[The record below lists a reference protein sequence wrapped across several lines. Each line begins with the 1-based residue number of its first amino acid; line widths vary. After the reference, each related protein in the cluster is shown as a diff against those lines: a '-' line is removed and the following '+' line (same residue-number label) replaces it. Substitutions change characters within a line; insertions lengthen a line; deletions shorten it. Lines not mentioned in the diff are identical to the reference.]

1 LDQAMDLFGSQQNN
15 NEPQYVD
22 GRLKAIFFSSNDSFY
37 KVVLVEITD
46 TNINWPEDEIVVT
59 GSFGDLVEENS
70 YHFMGKLVDHPRYG
84 KQFQATNYSSL
95 IATTKEGVIKY
106 LSGDRF
112 PGVGKKTAERVVD
125 ALGDDAIEKI
135 TADSRVLDDVP
146 ISPKS
151 RSAIIDNLDSD
162 DGLEK
167 VIVGLN
173 SYGFSSAIASSIYQ
187 KYHEDALT
195 IIANNP
201 YQLVEDI

>member
-1 LDQAMDLFGSQQNN
+1 
-15 NEPQYVD
+15 
-22 GRLKAIFFSSNDSFY
+22 
-37 KVVLVEITD
+37 
-46 TNINWPEDEIVVT
+46 
-59 GSFGDLVEENS
+59 VEENS

-95 IATTKEGVIKY
+95 IATTQEGVIKY

-135 TADSRVLDDVP
+135 TADSRVLEDVP

-173 SYGFSSAIASSIYQ
+173 
-187 KYHEDALT
+187 
-195 IIANNP
+195 
-201 YQLVEDI
+201 